1 MSHLLLRLFT
11 INAIIT
17 IAKKHGLQKTLTG
30 KINLQADIANNRRDR
45 ENKPIV
51 QSLNTLDLGEWK
63 EEKGGEEEEEEDRI
77 KSI

>member
-11 INAIIT
+11 INAVIT
-17 IAKKHGLQKTLTG
+17 IAIKHGLQKTLSG

-45 ENKPIV
+45 DNKPIV

-63 EEKGGEEEEEEDRI
+63 EEEEEEDRI
-77 KSI
+77 KSF